1 MTKTIRRV
9 LGAVLLFGAS
19 ACVASASPIS
29 YYVDV
34 FSALT
39 TGTLC
44 GIGGCPPGS
53 TATYNNGTASNI
65 TLTLPQFNQLG
76 NAAEGTPSAGHI
88 FTLTSVALGLDWKLL
103 GDVTI
108 TNLVVSPPGGAP
120 ASVTFDNAQASTNM
134 TLSAGG
140 TQVVGAGSA
149 ATGAGTVLCCNILNG
164 LGNVF
169 LGQLQVSGLTG
180 TGTNSQLS
188 ANLAYFEGF
197 ATASISASV
206 VTNAISASGIS
217 TDPNASRL
225 SYGGTGQMGA
235 IATITYNY
243 TETAVPEPASLT
255 LMGGALVGLGL
266 LVRRRR
272 STK

>member
-1 MTKTIRRV
+1 MIRTIRRV
-9 LGAVLLFGAS
+9 LGAVVLLGAG
-19 ACVASASPIS
+19 ACVASASTIS

-44 GIGGCPPGS
+44 GIGGCPAGS

-76 NAAEGTPSAGHI
+76 NAAEGTPSANHI
-88 FTLTSVALGLDWKLL
+88 FSLTSVALSLDWKLL
-103 GDVTI
+103 GAVTI

-120 ASVTFDNAQASTNM
+120 ATVTFDNAQASTNM

-140 TQVVGAGSA
+140 TQVVGAGTA
-149 ATGAGTVLCCNILNG
+149 GTGAGAVTCCSILNG
-164 LGNVF
+164 PTVF
-169 LGQLQVSGLTG
+169 LGQLQVSNLTG

-197 ATASISASV
+197 ATASVSASV
-206 VTNAISASGIS
+206 VTNAISASGVS

-235 IATITYNY
+235 IATVTYNY
-243 TETAVPEPASLT
+243 TETSVPEPASLT
-255 LMGGALVGLGL
+255 LMGGALVGLGI

-272 STK
+272 SSK